1 MKRRELRTDPR
12 DNLERG
18 LTLVEMLVSVLLLAF
33 LALGSISILTV
44 SFSQNKLARNRSL
57 ATNIAAERLEHVT
70 SIPFAAAAAY
80 QNYRLPEETA
90 AAGPPQT
97 LTADYG
103 SIPGYPE
110 FSREVTLNYG
120 VPVAGMLQVVTT
132 VSWQDMHQGEK
143 AHTLITYIHPGL
155 EEGL

>member
-1 MKRRELRTDPR
+1 MKPSRLRTDPR
-12 DNLERG
+12 GNLERG
-18 LTLVEMLVSVLLLAF
+18 LTLVEMLVSVMLLAF

-70 SIPFAAAAAY
+70 SIPFASAAAY
-80 QNYRLPEETA
+80 QNYRLPEETVD
-90 AAGPPQT
+90 AGPPQT

-103 SIPGYPE
+103 SIPGYPG

-120 VPVAGMLQVVTT
+120 VPVAGMLQVVSR
-132 VSWQDMHQGEK
+132 VAWLDPQQGEK